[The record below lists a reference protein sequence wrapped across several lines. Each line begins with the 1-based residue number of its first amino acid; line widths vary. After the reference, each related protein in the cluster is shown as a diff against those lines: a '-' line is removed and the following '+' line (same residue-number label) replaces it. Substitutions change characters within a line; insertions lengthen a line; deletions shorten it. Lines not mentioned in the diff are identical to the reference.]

1 VIAAV
6 WTVLLLLAQVSSA
19 PPATVAPAHPAP
31 PDVPV
36 VPPGDAGSVAAPAVE
51 SAGADGGV
59 GNGGDVALAEVPA
72 AVVVPPGID
81 VTGTVFARGGGDPV
95 LGATLVLDS
104 FPAGETDEAG
114 HFRLSLQPGKHRL
127 QIQAPGFDLLDVSL
141 GPELAR
147 TPLVLRLSPRSSGER
162 YQTVVSAPGGGIAIG
177 GDDLT
182 STPGSLGE
190 PFRII
195 ESLPGVSQVGWPL
208 ALYTVRGAN
217 PGNTGFFVDGVR
229 LPALFH
235 LGLGPEVI
243 HPYFLERI
251 DFYPGGY
258 PARFGRFVSGIV
270 SATTVAPKI
279 DRVRGSVDLRIY
291 DVGGM
296 LSTPFD
302 AGKGTVMLAGRY
314 SYTGL
319 IFSALSPSYTL
330 SYWDYQARVD
340 HTLGRGQFTA
350 FAFGSHDQLGDKRYP
365 ETNAQ
370 IDFHRLD
377 LRWSAALGPGR
388 LLVGSSLGLDKSA
401 VSLDPVV
408 KLPISIDTKSAAPRA
423 SYTILS
429 RNVDV
434 EVGADSEIQSLRPT
448 SEREDTHSQA
458 LFQDRIAAAAAAY
471 TALTLRPISQIEV
484 IAAMRYDVFFE
495 KDARRY
501 EPGPRLEL
509 RFRPVPQT
517 LLKAQVG
524 RYAQTASLPIAVP
537 GFESFGLAS
546 IGTQTSKQA
555 SAGIEQDLGDA
566 LSLNLTGFYQRLRL
580 TDLLSLFQYDPQ
592 DARLLEPREGESY
605 GVEVLLRRPPSH
617 RFYGWLSYTWS
628 RSYRLI
634 GASESKAFSDWDQRH
649 VLNLVSGVRLP
660 KRFTVSGRFHLNTGR
675 PYPLF
680 DDDNPGPPEYIRLPT
695 FYEVDFRIQK
705 RFLFDRFSMDVYLE
719 AVNATLTKQVFDAKR
734 QYGKQVDRY
743 YQIVLPS
750 VGLHAEW

>member
-31 PDVPV
+31 PDVQV
-36 VPPGDAGSVAAPAVE
+36 GLAADAAAAPAVE
-51 SAGADGGV
+51 LTGADGGV
-59 GNGGDVALAEVPA
+59 GDGGDVARAEVPA
-72 AVVVPPGID
+72 AVIEAPGID
-81 VTGTVFARGGGDPV
+81 VTGTVFARGGADPV
-95 LGATLVLDS
+95 LGAALVLDS
-104 FPAGETDEAG
+104 LDAGETDEAG

-141 GPELAR
+141 GPEVAR

-279 DRVRGSVDLRIY
+279 DRLRGSVDLRIY

-296 LSTPFD
+296 VSTPFD
-302 AGKGTVMLAGRY
+302 AGKGTVMVAGRY

-340 HTLGRGQFTA
+340 HTLGRGQFTV

-388 LLVGSSLGLDKSA
+388 LMVGSWLGLDKSA

-408 KLPISIDTKSAAPRA
+408 KLPISIKTKSAAPRA
-423 SYTILS
+423 SYAILS
-429 RNVDV
+429 RTVDV

-448 SEREDTHSQA
+448 SEREDTRSQA

-509 RFRPVPQT
+509 RYRPVPQT

-524 RYAQTASLPIAVP
+524 RYAQTASLPVAVP
-537 GFESFGLAS
+537 GFESFALGT

-695 FYEVDFRIQK
+695 FYSVDFRIEK
-705 RFLFDRFSMDVYLE
+705 RFLFDRFFMNVYLE
-719 AVNATLTKQVFDAKR
+719 MVNATLTKQVFDAKR
-734 QYGKQVDRY
+734 QYGEQVDRY